1 VLLSLEDPIVVDALS
16 PSLRA
21 ALARRLA
28 RSSSFWTA
36 VARFALAQLQKSI
49 ERGHARARRSLL
61 RMEEALKATLAF
73 GGRSE

>member
-1 VLLSLEDPIVVDALS
+1 
-16 PSLRA
+16 
-21 ALARRLA
+21 
-28 RSSSFWTA
+28 
-36 VARFALAQLQKSI
+36 VARFALAQVQKSI